1 MIKNQTKS
9 QATRDIQV
17 CKEYMIQKY
26 DGKIN
31 FEFVEIE
38 GEGEVGPILEK
49 YIESE
54 HSDAHLLV
62 VGTRNKGALER

>member
-1 MIKNQTKS
+1 MM
-9 QATRDIQV
+9 D
-17 CKEYMIQKY
+17 KY
-26 DGKIN
+26 SGKMN

-54 HSDAHLLV
+54 HPDAHLLV